1 MFVTYKK
8 TAAGQDELDH
18 RSRGLR
24 PELRRLLI
32 LVDGKRSVPVL
43 TPLFRVGEIE
53 PLIDELISFDMI
65 EATPTSTAFLP
76 APSETAE
83 EVRTPLSDYRLA
95 AALVAARLGVKEM
108 LARDA
113 KKFLA
118 KLDACTDSKALRLV
132 VSEIQLRLIS
142 EIGDDAATAFVIR
155 IRDAGR
161 QY

>member
-1 MFVTYKK
+1 
-8 TAAGQDELDH
+8 
-18 RSRGLR
+18 
-24 PELRRLLI
+24 
-32 LVDGKRSVPVL
+32 
-43 TPLFRVGEIE
+43 
-53 PLIDELISFDMI
+53 
-65 EATPTSTAFLP
+65 
-76 APSETAE
+76 
-83 EVRTPLSDYRLA
+83 
-95 AALVAARLGVKEM
+95 VAARLGVKEM

-161 QY
+161 KY